1 MQTES
6 APADRPPQPELLPRT
21 IGRDELNLA
30 EFPLTALAHRVPCDR
45 KELVYQDQIRDQNSG
60 EIIPR
65 RLTITGDAKYGLP
78 TSLDDDVIVALIH
91 TTKEA
96 NSFTARTVPFSRMAV
111 IELLGWPRNG
121 QSLRRLDE
129 SLNRWLGVTLRY
141 KNAWWDKA
149 AQEWVNESFHILDNL
164 TIYDQQA
171 ARRIRRNPAQ
181 TSPPLSTFSWNDIVF
196 RSFQA
201 ENLKRLDLSLYFKLS
216 LAPSKRAYR
225 FLDKR
230 FYRSPIQR
238 FDLRYFAC
246 EHIGFSR
253 DYTAAKI
260 KEKLQPALDELEGVG
275 FLEPMSREGRYEKVG
290 HGEWRIILVQGKDGK
305 ALESPPAR
313 EEPESPLA
321 ATLIERGVTAAV
333 ARELVRDHAEEEI
346 QLQMEYLDWL
356 IEHRPKRRIGDPAAY
371 LVSAIRTGNAAPGG
385 YESPAVRQAREEAQ
399 QAEER
404 RKADE
409 RRREREEQA
418 RERAMQKAVHAYW
431 DALTPM
437 QQAAL
442 DAVIDAQ
449 ADAETLATEQGP
461 LQGTFRRIRR
471 HDYIRQLLEDRER
484 TAVEA

>member
-1 MQTES
+1 MQTEP
-6 APADRPPQPELLPRT
+6 APADRPSQPDLLPRT

-30 EFPLTALAHRVPCDR
+30 EFPLTALAHRIPGDR

-96 NSFTARTVPFSRMAV
+96 NNFTARTVPFSRMAV

-171 ARRIRRNPAQ
+171 ARRIRRSPAQ
-181 TSPPLSTFSWNDIVF
+181 ASPPLSTFSWNDIVF

-290 HGEWRIILVQGKDGK
+290 HGEWRIILVQGKGGK
-305 ALESPPAR
+305 TLEAPPAR
-313 EEPESPLA
+313 EEPKSPLA
-321 ATLIERGVTAAV
+321 VTLIERGVTAAV

-346 QLQMEYLDWL
+346 RLQMEYLDWL
-356 IEHRPKRRIGDPAAY
+356 IQHRPKRKIGDPAAY
-371 LVSAIRTGNAAPGG
+371 LVSAIRTGNAAPAG

-399 QAEER
+399 QTEER
-404 RKADE
+404 RKADK
-409 RRREREEQA
+409 RRREQEEQA
-418 RERAMQKAVHAYW
+418 HERAMQKAVHAYW
-431 DALTPM
+431 DALTPV
-437 QQAAL
+437 QKAEL
-442 DAVIDAQ
+442 DAVVDAQ

-461 LQGTFRRIRR
+461 LQGTFRRMRR
-471 HDYIRQLLEDRER
+471 HAYIRQLLENRER